1 MKKYTDTNIESI
13 YYHDRMGEKKF
24 AAITVFVENYL
35 EKHIKLQD
43 MFNEINSF
51 INYKN
56 NTKDNIFEPE
66 TSIMGLSSLLTMA
79 GVKKPLHREVF
90 EDIAYN
96 NFNTEGTARERAIK
110 IHKAWLEKALELR
123 GQEED

>member
-24 AAITVFVENYL
+24 AAITIFVENYL

-79 GVKKPLHREVF
+79 GVKSRYIVRFLKILPIIISTPKVQQE
-90 EDIAYN
+90 N
-96 NFNTEGTARERAIK
+96 ER
-110 IHKAWLEKALELR
+110 
-123 GQEED
+123 